1 MSTQAKSRILACIVI
16 VMLAILA
23 IATSVNDAEMVE
35 EPAVESEPVTV
46 LIPTD
51 VPVLVTLTVTP
62 KYDISEFDCL
72 RANIYFEAGDQS
84 LKGMEAVALVTLNR
98 TKTKHYPS
106 TVCAVVKE
114 WKYNSRGRKVC
125 QFSWYC
131 DGKPDEPNLNNPL
144 ERAAWE
150 RASAVAEAAMEGKIE
165 DFLGRATHYH
175 ATYVHPAWAKAH
187 RIKFIAQIGEHLFY
201 RDVKLAL
208 KSA

>member
-1 MSTQAKSRILACIVI
+1 MSTQAKSRILAYIVI
-16 VMLAILA
+16 AMLSVIAIFGFMHSSDNV
-23 IATSVNDAEMVE
+23 T
-35 EPAVESEPVTV
+35 ESNTDKITV
-46 LIPTD
+46 LIPKD
-51 VPVLVTLTVTP
+51 VPVLVTVSVTP
-62 KYDISEFDCL
+62 SYDLSEFDCL

-84 LKGMEAVALVTLNR
+84 RRGMEAVALVTLNR

-131 DGKPDEPNLNNPL
+131 DGKPDEPNLRNPL

-150 RASAVAEAAMEGKIE
+150 KATAVAEAALEGKVK

-175 ATYVHPAWAKAH
+175 ATYVHPAWAKAPKRYH
-187 RIKFIAQIGEHLFY
+187 FLTQVGEHLFY
-201 RDVKLAL
+201 RDVKLKL
-208 KSA
+208 KAA